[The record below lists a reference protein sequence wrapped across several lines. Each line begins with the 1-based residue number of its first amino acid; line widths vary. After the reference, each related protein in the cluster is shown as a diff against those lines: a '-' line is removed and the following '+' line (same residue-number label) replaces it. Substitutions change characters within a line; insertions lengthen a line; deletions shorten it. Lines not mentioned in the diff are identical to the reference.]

1 MCTPLFGRYV
11 LSPLRFPS
19 SMPCCSKAASEHSPD
34 VALKTPPAKR
44 TLMQQ
49 VEDSSSGSNK
59 KQRKTCRG
67 EIVQN
72 TPVSN
77 QKRDQCELCHEK
89 RSSDQRGAYC
99 ELCVKA
105 FRKQTGHQRI
115 AACKDDASLMDRV
128 IEFSKTLR
136 GNKPQGAAQSRKSFR
151 ARMADIER
159 MLGLLLAHFDLKW
172 QCEHCHGIMWGG
184 LAPARAVKK
193 GAPKYTKPSRL
204 GNSRLYEVGNVALV
218 HISLLTMPNKKAL
231 STWEPCFFPAQI
243 LKILRFV
250 LVPPRRL
257 A

>member
-1 MCTPLFGRYV
+1 MPKDTQMQEAAHQSSETTLVPAMPDKITSSTV
-11 LSPLRFPS
+11 SPADSDGEIVSPKKCGHDTAPS
-19 SMPCCSKAASEHSPD
+19 SKASAPIEAPLALADDVHPSAAPATAASEHSPD

-159 MLGLLLAHFDLKW
+159 MLGLLLAHFDLK
-172 QCEHCHGIMWGG
+172 
-184 LAPARAVKK
+184 
-193 GAPKYTKPSRL
+193 
-204 GNSRLYEVGNVALV
+204 
-218 HISLLTMPNKKAL
+218 
-231 STWEPCFFPAQI
+231 
-243 LKILRFV
+243 
-250 LVPPRRL
+250 
-257 A
+257 